1 MGNRERDRE
10 LGGIGGVALGGTEGD
25 CDQNTLYAHM
35 KLVKKIKIFHQ
46 FKEHIS
52 KDLLN
57 AMNVTW
63 VKTE

>member
-35 KLVKKIKIFHQ
+35 KLVKKNKNT
-46 FKEHIS
+46 
-52 KDLLN
+52 L
-57 AMNVTW
+57 
-63 VKTE
+63 